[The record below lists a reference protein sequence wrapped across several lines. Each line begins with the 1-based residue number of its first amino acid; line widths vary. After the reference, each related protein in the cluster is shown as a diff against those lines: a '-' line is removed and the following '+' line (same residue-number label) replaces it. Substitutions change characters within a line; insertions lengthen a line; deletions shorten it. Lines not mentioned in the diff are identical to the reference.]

1 MWSLATGQAQQ
12 IGAHDAPVRHA
23 AFLKEM
29 NLLVTASWD
38 RTLRYWDCRSP
49 TAAHT
54 QATPE
59 RVYALDARHPLLV
72 AGLANR
78 RIQVFNLS
86 NPQTPYKDI
95 ESPLKFQTRCVTA
108 FPDTTG
114 YLVGSIEG
122 RVAVQ
127 HVEDALAAKNFTFK
141 CHREGADIFAVNA
154 MAFHPTY
161 GTFAT
166 AGSDG
171 AYNFWDKDSKQR
183 LKAMQKA
190 NAPVPAGA
198 FNRDG
203 AIYAYAVSYDWSHGF
218 SQHNPA
224 TVRHHILL
232 HPTQEAEV
240 KNRARAKR

>member
-1 MWSLATGQAQQ
+1 M
-12 IGAHDAPVRHA
+12 
-23 AFLKEM
+23 
-29 NLLVTASWD
+29 
-38 RTLRYWDCRSP
+38 
-49 TAAHT
+49 
-54 QATPE
+54 
-59 RVYALDARHPLLV
+59 RVV
-72 AGLANR
+72 AGLETCWTVGLGLLDLDR
-78 RIQVFNLS
+78 PSPRLPPQTPTPPRQVFNLS

-95 ESPLKFQTRCVTA
+95 ESPLKFQTRCVAA

-141 CHREGADIFAVNA
+141 CHREGADIYAVNA
-154 MAFHPTY
+154 MSFHPAY
-161 GTFAT
+161 GTFVT
-166 AGSDG
+166 AGADG

-190 NAPVPAGA
+190 NAPIPAGT

-203 AIYAYAVSYDWSHGF
+203 SIYAYAVSYDWSHGF

-224 TVRHHILL
+224 TARSHILL
-232 HPTQEAEV
+232 HPSQEAEV